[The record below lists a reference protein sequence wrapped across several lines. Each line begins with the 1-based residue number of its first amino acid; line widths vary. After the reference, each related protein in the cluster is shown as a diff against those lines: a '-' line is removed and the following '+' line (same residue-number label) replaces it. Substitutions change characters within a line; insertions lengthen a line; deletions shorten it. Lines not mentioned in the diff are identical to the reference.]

1 MDLIN
6 VPNLPIQLTK
16 QQIHTELTN
25 GNHDSHHSHHNH
37 HNLKYKTSYLKEILN
52 SVFDKILISIGPII
66 DSRFTGK
73 EQTRNTNTQSVN
85 PILWQFGHLILF
97 YLNNCIRLLT
107 NTDLLNEHKEIIQKI
122 IHYLSIDLKPSKHI
136 NYYDYFDS
144 FMTPQTTRMKYIKHL
159 DIKNLRN
166 AYTLVIQVLNIY
178 LDNDI
183 LTNKEEYINSIDGY
197 LIMLGILHNDMHYEA
212 ILFTQRYI
220 GYPKPLNFNT
230 IYLEKQNNATNSH
243 IQSKDSI
250 LFININGGYFKQG
263 IDINVNRNS
272 IATTESQLS
281 FDNERPA
288 FDVKIDDFI
297 VSKYPI
303 TEGQYLEF
311 VNDNGYLNNK
321 FWCQEGWEWLQTHKI
336 EHPIDWVYSEIYD
349 NTTFDFKDVLV
360 YKKKWYKKWKHGTA
374 VIDTYSKNPM
384 HGMSWYEVKAY
395 CRWANV
401 RLLAESEW
409 EYLAT
414 NGGTTL
420 YPWGNEKPTNEFC
433 NINYT
438 NGAVINVDY
447 FNENENENET
457 ETSQLCKGDNK
468 DGVSQL
474 IGNVWEWCDDVIYP
488 YDGFKIDSVYREMS
502 YPYMGIKRICRGGC
516 WATSDYLITST
527 YRNAQDPKCCIQ
539 WIGFRVCQL

>member
-16 QQIHTELTN
+16 QQIHIHL
-25 GNHDSHHSHHNH
+25 DKCSHY
-37 HNLKYKTSYLKEILN
+37 NLKYKASYLKEILN
-52 SVFDKILISIGPII
+52 SLFDKILISISPII

-73 EQTRNTNTQSVN
+73 EQTKNINDQSVN
-85 PILWQFGHLILF
+85 TIIWQFGHLILF
-97 YLNNCIRLLT
+97 YLNNCIRLLK
-107 NTDLLNEHKEIIQKI
+107 NADLLKENKEIIQKI
-122 IHYLSIDLKPSKHI
+122 IYYLSTDLKKAPHI
-136 NYYDYFDS
+136 KYYDYFDS

-166 AYTLVIQVLNIY
+166 AYTLIIQLLNVY

-183 LTNKEEYINSIDGY
+183 LNNKEEYINSVDGY
-197 LIMLGILHNDMHYEA
+197 LIMLGIMHNDMHYEA
-212 ILFTQRYI
+212 MLFTQRYI
-220 GYPKPLNFNT
+220 GYPKPINFNT
-230 IYLEKQNNATNSH
+230 IYSEKQNNATNSH

-250 LFININGGYFKQG
+250 LFINIKGGYFKQG
-263 IDINVNRNS
+263 IDINANRNTNHNS
-272 IATTESQLS
+272 ILNNNKDLKSQFS

-288 FDVKIDDFI
+288 FDVNLDDFI

-311 VNDNGYLNNK
+311 VNDNGYLNKK
-321 FWCQEGWEWLQTHKI
+321 FWCQEGWEWIQTHKI
-336 EHPIDWVYSEIYD
+336 EHPIDWVYSEIFD
-349 NTTFDFKDVLV
+349 TSNIDFKDVLV
-360 YKKKWYKKWKHGTA
+360 YKKKWYKKWKHGTN
-374 VIDTYSKNPM
+374 VIDEYSKKPM
-384 HGMSWYEVKAY
+384 YGMSWYEAKAY

-401 RLLAESEW
+401 RLLTESEW

-420 YPWGNEKPTNEFC
+420 YPWGKEKPTNEFC

-438 NGAVINVDY
+438 NGAVVNVDY
-447 FNENENENET
+447 FNET

-488 YDGFKIDSVYREMS
+488 YDGFKIDIVYREMT
-502 YPYMGIKRICRGGC
+502 YPFMGRKRICRGGC